1 MLKVTLCC
9 LSWDRRF
16 LGPSCNVITMLG
28 QDFCSTKVNPNSF
41 WLQTIHF
48 FHSFL
53 SVSNSFTQKIK
64 STKNAHCTIHL
75 INNIQY
81 ISLDFISFHQTS
93 IHQNNPPHIDLGCPF
108 WVIFSSAST
117 PAHLMGSDLHTLHIP
132 GWRCTLPTTPS
143 DQRHHETFSLCR
155 TWLHA
160 VTVWGAPSNKVKARS
175 SHHCWQIPWTL
186 PLSPNLQFFP
196 IDVQT
201 LILSNLGVKGVEVPR
216 ATIRPNRK
224 LCRSTINHLPKPH
237 LAVGAAEARQ
247 EPLNHTEVQV
257 VFGCCSCAKSN
268 LFSTSF
274 HILFPKILWSWH
286 EVPNNVSIKALDLGY
301 VTYGFITHSPMPRL
315 PE

>member
-1 MLKVTLCC
+1 MHNTFNQ
-9 LSWDRRF
+9 S
-16 LGPSCNVITMLG
+16 
-28 QDFCSTKVNPNSF
+28 
-41 WLQTIHF
+41 
-48 FHSFL
+48 
-53 SVSNSFTQKIK
+53 
-64 STKNAHCTIHL
+64 
-75 INNIQY
+75 Y
-81 ISLDFISFHQTS
+81 S
-93 IHQNNPPHIDLGCPF
+93 IHKFGFHIISSDFNPPHIDLGCPF
-108 WVIFSSAST
+108 RVIFSSAST
-117 PAHLMGSDLHTLHIP
+117 PAHLVGSDLHTLHIP

-196 IDVQT
+196 IDIQT
-201 LILSNLGVKGVEVPR
+201 LVLSNLGVKGVEVPR
-216 ATIRPNRK
+216 ATIRPVK
-224 LCRSTINHLPKPH
+224 VLPVFLCVCGCGSTINHLPKPH

-257 VFGCCSCAKSN
+257 VCCCSCAGSN

-286 EVPNNVSIKALDLGY
+286 EVPNKSRSKHL
-301 VTYGFITHSPMPRL
+301 T
-315 PE
+315 